1 MKRSLPGAQ
10 AHEKAATAATSTPTR
25 RTSTVN
31 AKGTMVV
38 IDGPTRDVQSGG
50 VVARDP
56 VEQAYTRCRRQFGAL
71 GVSQAAFRKEALD
84 ALDALD
90 GSPITQ
96 LDNRL
101 QCEDLYL
108 ALGCVLGSEAA
119 WRHFDRAYRGYL
131 LRLATRYCGGREAA
145 EDLITDLFHDLVARP
160 KKPGKLHQYRGYASL
175 STWLAVIVRR
185 MAMDRGRSLER
196 KGARM
201 RRLRVEG
208 EVTRPARN
216 PERDFA
222 AAQDAEL
229 TGRLFSEAM
238 GQLEP
243 RHLLVINLLYRDDL
257 TLREAGRVM
266 DLDFS
271 TVSRRAKA
279 ARAALRATMTALAED
294 RWGLSEE
301 AVARMF
307 VDGAAGASFQGR
319 RAEGGP

>member
-1 MKRSLPGAQ
+1 M
-10 AHEKAATAATSTPTR
+10 AA
-25 RTSTVN
+25 
-31 AKGTMVV
+31 
-38 IDGPTRDVQSGG
+38 IDGPSRDVQTGE

-56 VEQAYTRCRRQFGAL
+56 VEQAYTRCRRQLGAL

-84 ALDALD
+84 ALEDAPTGEIED
-90 GSPITQ
+90 RI
-96 LDNRL
+96 

-108 ALGCVLGSEAA
+108 ALGCLLGSEAA
-119 WRHFDRAYRGYL
+119 WRSFDRAYRGYL

-160 KKPGKLHQYRGYASL
+160 KRPGKLHQYRGYASL

-208 EVTRPARN
+208 ATTRPGRD
-216 PERDFA
+216 PERDYA
-222 AAQDAEL
+222 AAQDADL
-229 TGRLFSEAM
+229 TGRLFSEAL
-238 GQLEP
+238 GQLES
-243 RHLLVINLLYRDDL
+243 RHLLVIRLLYQDSL

-279 ARAALRATMTALAED
+279 ARGALRSAMTALAEA
-294 RWGLSEE
+294 RWGMSEE
-301 AVARMF
+301 AVSRMF
-307 VDGAAGASFQGR
+307 VDGASGASFGNLSR
-319 RAEGGP
+319 GAK